1 MNYAIL
7 NLNNIFLSLDE
18 LRALIHGNEREYLYG
33 VAIYEGDPKIAQ
45 KSAFIK
51 KSGEVL
57 SISSD
62 VKDIIEKVRGMCFS
76 VDLNVLMRE
85 YKSYAIPIYSEIIK
99 NVKTSRNC
107 EKLDLILTEG
117 KTVIAGIRKAEKDSK
132 SLISHSK
139 RPYTQS
145 GTLNPE
151 LGRVMVNLS
160 ESREIYDPFVGTGTI
175 LIEAKW
181 LGLKCVGSDIDLKML
196 SKAKENL
203 KYFGYECDLFQT
215 DSRKIP
221 IKKIESI
228 VTDPPYGRSFSPKG
242 LSELYEEFFYNA
254 SEHTNTLVF
263 STDFKFDWRDKL
275 KEAGFKDIKIH
286 MIYEHKSL
294 SRAVYVVRKN
304 V

>member
-7 NLNNIFLSLDE
+7 NLNNIFLSIDE
-18 LRALIHGNEREYLYG
+18 LRALTHGVEKEYLYG

-45 KSAFIK
+45 RSAFIK
-51 KSGEVL
+51 KSGEIL
-57 SISSD
+57 SISSET
-62 VKDIIEKVRGMCFS
+62 KEIIEKIRGMCFS
-76 VDLNVLMRE
+76 VDLEVLMRE
-85 YKSYAIPIYSEIIK
+85 YKPYAIPIYSEIVK
-99 NVKTSRNC
+99 NVKRSRNC
-107 EKLDLILTEG
+107 EKLDLIITEG
-117 KTVIAGIRKAEKDSK
+117 KTIIAGIRRGEKDSK
-132 SLISHSK
+132 SLLSHSK

-160 ESREIYDPFVGTGTI
+160 ESNEIYDPFAGTGTI

-181 LGLKCVGSDIDLKML
+181 LGLKCIGSDIDLKML

-203 KYFGYECDLFQT
+203 KYFGYECELFQA
-215 DSRKIP
+215 DSRRTPIRKIG
-221 IKKIESI
+221 SI

-254 SEHTNTLVF
+254 SDITNTLVF
-263 STDFKFDWRDKL
+263 STDFRFDWRDKL
-275 KEAGFKDIKIH
+275 KEAGFKDIRIH
-286 MIYEHKSL
+286 VIYEHKSL